1 MLYPEQNV
9 GVRRSADVEETS
21 RPDSEPTPEPAG
33 SGGAPPVVAPPAAA
47 EAAAPPPGG
56 PRKGL
61 IAVVV
66 AVAVVALVALGVAGW
81 MYYETTTTQ
90 RAAVEL
96 LEQATVLVERAD
108 AVVLDLDEIVRAEID
123 SEMATTTVEVAEA
136 VPGAVDDL
144 EEALALIDESL
155 EDLPDDEIAYARALQ
170 SSARARLEMLEQA
183 DPILEANEKAAIA
196 LGPAT
201 RAWALV
207 LESNDLSRQAVA
219 EYNKLT
225 RESVT
230 RSAELTA
237 QSTAKAT
244 EAKALFSE
252 AATGFPEADLSMY
265 VAYTDAKLAALAI
278 SKQADEAFLGNRP
291 AEANTLGDRFN
302 EAERALAEK
311 ARELPESP
319 AVPIAAAYEE
329 LAGAA
334 TDSYLQARARAT
346 EADARLRE
354 VDGRANEE

>member
-1 MLYPEQNV
+1 
-9 GVRRSADVEETS
+9 VEETN
-21 RPDSEPTPEPAG
+21 RPDPEPSAEPAG
-33 SGGAPPVVAPPAAA
+33 TGGAPPAVAPPATA
-47 EAAAPPPGG
+47 EAPAPPPGG
-56 PRKGL
+56 PRKG
-61 IAVVV
+61 IFAMVIVV
-66 AVAVVALVALGVAGW
+66 AILALAALGVAGW
-81 MYYETTTTQ
+81 RYYETTTAQ

-96 LEQATVLVERAD
+96 LEGATALVERAD
-108 AVVLDLDEIVRAEID
+108 SVVLELDGIVRAEIS

-144 EEALALIDESL
+144 DEALVLIDESL
-155 EDLPDDEIAYARALQ
+155 VNLPDDEIAYARALQ
-170 SSARARLEMLEQA
+170 SSARARLEMFEEA
-183 DPILEANEKAAIA
+183 GPILDANRKAATA

-201 RAWALV
+201 QGWALV
-207 LESNDLSRQAVA
+207 LEANDLSRQAVA

-237 QSTAKAT
+237 QSTAKTT
-244 EAKALFSE
+244 EAKALFSQ

-265 VAYTDAKLAALAI
+265 IEYTDAKLAALAI

-291 AEANTLGDRFN
+291 AEANTLGDRYN

-311 ARELPESP
+311 AKTLPESP

-334 TDSYLQARARAT
+334 TETYLQARARAT
-346 EADARLRE
+346 EADARLRQA
-354 VDGRANEE
+354 DGRANQG